1 MRAAKAPNAGQTLT
15 GQQSIIKLA
24 ILAVGGQGGAVLS
37 GWIVAA
43 AEENGWAVQAT
54 SVPGVAQRTGATIY
68 YIEMMPEAEGLPVF
82 ALMPSPGDVDIVIAA
97 ELMEAGRAV
106 MRGFVT
112 PERTTLIA
120 SSHRILAVSEKI
132 APGDGIADAAGVK
145 AAAQAAARR
154 FIGFDMERIA
164 RAEGS
169 IVSASLLGALAG
181 SGALPLPASAFE
193 AAIRSSGR
201 GVEAS
206 LRAYRRAREHAASEG
221 AAAAAVTASPQPVR
235 IATPPRG
242 PARQQ
247 RQWQALA
254 DRVESLPDD
263 ARDLAVRGLAKVVD
277 FQDPA
282 YGGEYLDRLER
293 VVAVDSEVGNAS
305 HKFALSQAAAKH
317 LANAMAYDDVIRVAD
332 RKTRPGRFARI
343 RDDLGLTDGHTLRLT
358 EYLHPRGDEV
368 CSMLPARL
376 GRWVESRPRVF
387 RTLDRFVD
395 RGRRVRSD
403 SILWY
408 ATLSA
413 VAGLRRWRRGL
424 LRHERELAH
433 IEDWLERALAMA
445 PDNYGLAVEML
456 NCRRLIK
463 GYSDTHERGRSKFA
477 RVMEMAELL
486 RNRADGAD
494 WMRRLRETALKDEK
508 DELLEGAIRTVRS
521 FAERA

>member
-1 MRAAKAPNAGQTLT
+1 
-15 GQQSIIKLA
+15 
-24 ILAVGGQGGAVLS
+24 
-37 GWIVAA
+37 
-43 AEENGWAVQAT
+43 
-54 SVPGVAQRTGATIY
+54 
-68 YIEMMPEAEGLPVF
+68 
-82 ALMPSPGDVDIVIAA
+82 
-97 ELMEAGRAV
+97 
-106 MRGFVT
+106 
-112 PERTTLIA
+112 
-120 SSHRILAVSEKI
+120 
-132 APGDGIADAAGVK
+132 
-145 AAAQAAARR
+145 
-154 FIGFDMERIA
+154 
-164 RAEGS
+164 
-169 IVSASLLGALAG
+169 
-181 SGALPLPASAFE
+181 
-193 AAIRSSGR
+193 
-201 GVEAS
+201 
-206 LRAYRRAREHAASEG
+206 
-221 AAAAAVTASPQPVR
+221 
-235 IATPPRG
+235 
-242 PARQQ
+242 
-247 RQWQALA
+247 
-254 DRVESLPDD
+254 
-263 ARDLAVRGLAKVVD
+263 
-277 FQDPA
+277 
-282 YGGEYLDRLER
+282 
-293 VVAVDSEVGNAS
+293 
-305 HKFALSQAAAKH
+305 
-317 LANAMAYDDVIRVAD
+317 
-332 RKTRPGRFARI
+332 
-343 RDDLGLTDGHTLRLT
+343 
-358 EYLHPRGDEV
+358 
-368 CSMLPARL
+368 MLPARL